1 MTPGGVSHAPR
12 LWGQR
17 LSVAE
22 WRAMGVEWR
31 AQTALGSLVYGRA
44 DAKAGQAPA
53 DSGTVALAPAEPQI
67 DAWCSEGP
75 LAHGRCGSVRWS
87 HNGHWLFGALEL
99 DEGATGD
106 SLTTLS
112 VRAYREVFE
121 TLAHTGCDHLLRLWN
136 YLPGINADAGGMERY
151 RQFNSG
157 RQQAFL
163 EAGQAAFEG
172 APAACALGTRD
183 GPLRVRF
190 LAGRHAAVPIE
201 NPRQTSAY
209 HYPRDYGP
217 HSPTFSRAALADA
230 GGGQV
235 ALLISGTSSIV
246 GHESVH
252 VGDVAAQTRE
262 TLANLRAV
270 IESAH
275 QRCSA
280 RFDLATADC
289 VIYVRRGE
297 DAARVCQIFEAEV
310 GADSP
315 AARKTITL
323 EADIC
328 RADLQVEIEA
338 HAFAPGEVNP

>member
-1 MTPGGVSHAPR
+1 MTAGAKKSAPP
-12 LWGQR
+12 LWAQR
-17 LSVAE
+17 VAATA
-22 WRAMGVEWR
+22 WRAS
-31 AQTALGSLVYGRA
+31 AAAPSLPALGGLVYGRGGHDASPALA
-44 DAKAGQAPA
+44 DT
-53 DSGTVALAPAEPQI
+53 GTRVLAPAEAPV
-67 DAWCSEGP
+67 DAWCSGGP
-75 LAHGRCGSVRWS
+75 LVYGRCGSVHWA

-99 DEGATGD
+99 DEGTEGD

-112 VRAYREVFE
+112 TRAYRDVFE
-121 TLAHTGCDHLLRLWN
+121 TLAHTGCNHLLRLWN

-217 HSPTFSRAALADA
+217 HSPTFSRAALVEA

-252 VGDVAAQTRE
+252 AGDVAAQTRE

-275 QRCSA
+275 RRCSA

-297 DAARVCQIFEAEV
+297 DAALICQIFEAEV

-315 AARKTITL
+315 AARHAIVL

-338 HAFAPGEVNP
+338 HAFAPGEVRP

>member
-1 MTPGGVSHAPR
+1 MKAVGEGHAPR
-12 LWGQR
+12 LWVQR
-17 LSVAE
+17 LSASA
-22 WRAMGVEWR
+22 WQALNAGKPPI
-31 AQTALGSLVYGRA
+31 ALGCLVYGRGGD
-44 DAKAGQAPA
+44 DASQAPA
-53 DSGTVALAPAEPQI
+53 NTGTIVLAPAEPPV
-67 DAWCSEGP
+67 DVWCSEGP
-75 LAHGRCGSVRWS
+75 VAHGRCGGVRWA

-99 DEGATGD
+99 DEGSEGD
-106 SLTTLS
+106 ALTALS
-112 VRAYREVFE
+112 TRAYRDVFE

-190 LAGRHAAVPIE
+190 LAGRHPAVPIE

-209 HYPRDYGP
+209 HYPPDYGP

-275 QRCSA
+275 QRSSA

-297 DAARVCQIFEAEV
+297 DATLIRQLFEAEV
-310 GADSP
+310 GAESP
-315 AARKTITL
+315 AARRAIVL

-338 HAFAPGEVNP
+338 HAFAPGEVLP

>member
-1 MTPGGVSHAPR
+1 MSYAPR
-12 LWGQR
+12 LWAQR
-17 LSVAE
+17 LTAPE
-22 WRAMGVEWR
+22 WQALSA
-31 AQTALGSLVYGRA
+31 AQPPTALGGLAYGQGSGA
-44 DAKAGQAPA
+44 APA
-53 DSGTVALAPAEPQI
+53 GTGTAVLAPAQAPI
-67 DAWCSEGP
+67 DAWCSDAGP
-75 LAHGRCGSVRWS
+75 LVQGRSGGVRWA

-99 DEGATGD
+99 DEGA
-106 SLTTLS
+106 SSEPLTALAE
-112 VRAYREVFE
+112 RAYREVFA
-121 TLAHTGCDHLLRLWN
+121 TLAQTGCEHLLRLWN

-172 APAACALGTRD
+172 APAACALGTPD
-183 GPLRVRF
+183 GPLRLRF
-190 LAGRHAAVPIE
+190 LAGRRAVVPVE

-246 GHESVH
+246 GHTSVH
-252 VGDVAAQTRE
+252 VGDVAAQTQE

-270 IESAH
+270 VEAAH
-275 QRCSA
+275 QRSSA
-280 RFDLATADC
+280 RFDLAAALCT
-289 VIYVRRGE
+289 IYVRRAE
-297 DAARVCQIFEAEV
+297 DAALVRQLFDAAV
-310 GADSP
+310 GAGST
-315 AARKTITL
+315 AARSAVVL
-323 EADIC
+323 QADIC

-338 HAFAPGEVNP
+338 HAFAPGEVNR

>member
-1 MTPGGVSHAPR
+1 VNHAAR
-12 LWGQR
+12 LWAQR
-17 LSVAE
+17 SSAAEWQALSVIE
-22 WRAMGVEWR
+22 PP
-31 AQTALGSLVYGRA
+31 TALGALAYGLSNA
-44 DAKAGQAPA
+44 QPGPAPV
-53 DSGTVALAPAEPQI
+53 DTGTPVLAPAEPQI
-67 DAWCSEGP
+67 DSWCSDGP
-75 LAHGRCGSVRWS
+75 MTQGRCGSVRWV

-99 DEGATGD
+99 EEADTGET
-106 SLTTLS
+106 LTTLS
-112 VRAYREVFE
+112 ARAYHDVFA
-121 TLAHTGCDHLLRLWN
+121 TLAQTGCAHLLRLWN
-136 YLPGINADAGGMERY
+136 YLPGINADADGMERY

-163 EAGQAAFEG
+163 EAEQAAFEG

-183 GPLRVRF
+183 GPLRLRF
-190 LAGRHAAVPIE
+190 LAGRRAALPIE

-217 HSPTFSRAALADA
+217 HSPTFSRAALVDA
-230 GGGQV
+230 GAGQV

-252 VGDVAAQTRE
+252 VGDVAAQAHE

-280 RFDLATADC
+280 RFDLSRADC
-289 VIYVRRGE
+289 VIYVRQRAN
-297 DAARVCQIFEAEV
+297 AAQVRRIFEAAV

-315 AARKTITL
+315 AARRAITL

-328 RADLQVEIEA
+328 RADLLVEIEA

>member
-1 MTPGGVSHAPR
+1 MKPVGGDTARR
-12 LWGQR
+12 LWVQR
-17 LSVAE
+17 LSASAWPALHAGE
-22 WRAMGVEWR
+22 PAI
-31 AQTALGSLVYGRA
+31 ALGGLVYGRGGH
-44 DAKAGQAPA
+44 DASQAPA
-53 DSGTVALAPAEPQI
+53 HTGTRVLVPAEPPV

-75 LAHGRCGSVRWS
+75 LAHGRCGSVRWA

-99 DEGATGD
+99 DEGSEGDALTG
-106 SLTTLS
+106 LS
-112 VRAYREVFE
+112 TRAYRDVFQ

-190 LAGRHAAVPIE
+190 LAGRRAAVPIE

-209 HYPRDYGP
+209 HYPSDYGP
-217 HSPTFSRAALADA
+217 HSPTFSRAALAEA
-230 GGGQV
+230 GDGKV

-275 QRCSA
+275 QRSSA

-289 VIYVRRGE
+289 VIYVRRSE
-297 DAARVCQIFEAEV
+297 DATLIRQIFDAEV

-315 AARKTITL
+315 AARHAIVL

-338 HAFAPGEVNP
+338 HAFAPGEVLP

>member
-1 MTPGGVSHAPR
+1 MTALGGGPAPR
-12 LWGQR
+12 LWAQR
-17 LSVAE
+17 LSAS
-22 WRAMGVEWR
+22 ALHALAAGGPSS
-31 AQTALGSLVYGRA
+31 ALGSLVYGPGGPN
-44 DAKAGQAPA
+44 AGPAAA
-53 DSGTVALAPAEPQI
+53 DSGTRVLAPDEPPV

-75 LAHGRCGSVRWS
+75 LSHGRCGNVRWA

-99 DEGATGD
+99 DEGSEGD
-106 SLTTLS
+106 SLTILS
-112 VRAYREVFE
+112 TRAYRDVFA
-121 TLAHTGCDHLLRLWN
+121 TLALTGCEHLLRLWN

-172 APAACALGTRD
+172 APAACALGTRG

-190 LAGRHAAVPIE
+190 LAGRVAAVPIE

-252 VGDVAAQTRE
+252 AGNVAAQTRE
-262 TLANLRAV
+262 TLDNLQAV
-270 IESAH
+270 IASAH
-275 QRCSA
+275 RRCSA

-289 VIYVRRGE
+289 VIYARRGE
-297 DAARVCQIFEAEV
+297 DAALIRRIFDAEV
-310 GADSP
+310 GSNSP
-315 AARKTITL
+315 AARGAIVL

-338 HAFAPGEVNP
+338 HAFAPGEVLP

>member
-1 MTPGGVSHAPR
+1 MRTLGGAPAAR
-12 LWGQR
+12 LWAQR
-17 LSVAE
+17 LPATAE
-22 WRAMGVEWR
+22 REPATTLG
-31 AQTALGSLVYGRA
+31 ALTYGQGAHDAHHAWA
-44 DAKAGQAPA
+44 DT
-53 DSGTVALAPAEPQI
+53 GTRVLSPAEAPV
-67 DAWCSEGP
+67 DAWCTVGP
-75 LAHGRCGSVRWS
+75 VTHGRCGSVRWA
-87 HNGHWLFGALEL
+87 HDGHWLFGALEL
-99 DEGATGD
+99 DEGSTGD
-106 SLTTLS
+106 SLTALS
-112 VRAYREVFE
+112 TRAYRDVFA
-121 TLAHTGCDHLLRLWN
+121 TLAHTGCRHLLRLWN

-157 RQQAFL
+157 RQQAFI

-172 APAACALGTRD
+172 APAACALGTHG

-190 LAGRHAAVPIE
+190 LAGHRAAVPIE

-217 HSPTFSRAALADA
+217 HSPTFSRAALAAA

-262 TLANLRAV
+262 TLTNLRAV
-270 IESAH
+270 IDSAH

-280 RFDLATADC
+280 RFDLASADC
-289 VIYVRRGE
+289 VIYVRRSE
-297 DAARVCQIFEAEV
+297 DATLIRQLFEAEV

-315 AARKTITL
+315 AARHAIVL

-338 HAFAPGEVNP
+338 HAFAPGEVLP